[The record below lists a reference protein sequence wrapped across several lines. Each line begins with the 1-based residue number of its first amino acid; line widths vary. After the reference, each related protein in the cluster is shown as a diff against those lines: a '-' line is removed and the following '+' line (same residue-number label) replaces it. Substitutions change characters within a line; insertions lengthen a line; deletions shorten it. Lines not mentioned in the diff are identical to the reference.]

1 MGADIQ
7 GKCWNCGLALGP
19 HDYGRE
25 ESCPG
30 CRKPTRVC
38 RNCRWFSPGRANDCE
53 EPMAE
58 RVMEKER
65 ANFCGYFEPTSDVTG
80 KGSDSAEEDLRQAA
94 EDLFKF

>member
-1 MGADIQ
+1 MGAEIQ

-25 ESCPG
+25 ESCLG

-38 RNCRWFSPGRANDCE
+38 RNCRWFAPGRANDCE

-65 ANFCGYFEPTSDVTG
+65 ANFCGYFEPTSNVAG
-80 KGSDSAEEDLRQAA
+80 KGSDSKELDLQKAA
-94 EDLFKF
+94 QELFKY